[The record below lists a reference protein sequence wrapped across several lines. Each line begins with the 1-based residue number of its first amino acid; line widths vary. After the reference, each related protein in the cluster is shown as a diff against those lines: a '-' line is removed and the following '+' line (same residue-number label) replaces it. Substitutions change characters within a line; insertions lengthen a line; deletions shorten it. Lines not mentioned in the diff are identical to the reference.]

1 MMRIVLAGVFLLGAC
16 AQGPQ
21 TYRELDQVG
30 RDYQREQ
37 AEAAVAAQDTCGLA
51 NFRDLV
57 GVHMDDIDRTQLPA
71 RARVITP
78 DMMVTQDYS
87 AGRLNVL
94 TDTQG
99 VVSSLRCF

>member
-1 MMRIVLAGVFLLGAC
+1 MMRMVLAGAFLLGAC
-16 AQGPQ
+16 AQTAP
-21 TYRELDQVG
+21 TYRDLDQVG

-37 AEAAVAAQDTCGLA
+37 AEAAAASQDTCGLA

-57 GVHMDDIDRTQLPA
+57 GVHMDEIDRTRLPE

-78 DMMVTQDYS
+78 DMMVTQDY
-87 AGRLNVL
+87 APGRLNVL
-94 TDTQG
+94 TDSQG